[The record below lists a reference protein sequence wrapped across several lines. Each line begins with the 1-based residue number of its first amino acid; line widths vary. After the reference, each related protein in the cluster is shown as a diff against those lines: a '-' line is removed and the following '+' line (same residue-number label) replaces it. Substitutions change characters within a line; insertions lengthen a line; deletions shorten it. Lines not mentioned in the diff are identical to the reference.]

1 MKIKRTQKSN
11 TNPLNSFY
19 IGSEQNILKNLIPIN
34 TLKENNNKKIIYSY
48 NVLDGFK
55 YKIIIKR
62 KTENINNI
70 YKIVISLDHPN
81 IIKIIQY
88 AESDY
93 YVTTVSEFFSDIS
106 LYDTVSFSAIYD
118 EEKIRKIIYQ
128 IILIVNYLHSNNFL
142 HKKLTPHSFLIKK
155 INNELLIKLHDIH
168 NIQIMPSKLR
178 SKYKSQNIY
187 SIGSITYFLVCGE
200 FPLYYYKNNEKRI
213 CISKKLWKNFSYKG
227 RDFIKKILLGN
238 MSSIISLREA
248 LDHEWFKEN
257 IRQNIYIN
265 IEMLRSIYNFW
276 RKNTFKRYILNNLAK
291 IIINEE
297 IYTFQSLFFY
307 LDILQQGSIK
317 YDQYFIIMKKL
328 GLLDGDIKMSFNGLD
343 ISRSGKIQFSN
354 IIASLMNSYIKIKK
368 STAFQFFKKVDYNNE
383 GIITKKKLYK
393 FYNLKTKNEINSY
406 AKKKFT
412 FEEFYNY
419 IRKE

>member
-1 MKIKRTQKSN
+1 MKIKRTQKSY

-93 YVTTVSEFFSDIS
+93 YVTIVSEFFSDIS

-155 INNELLIKLHDIH
+155 INNELMIKLHDIH
-168 NIQIMPSKLR
+168 NIEIMPSKLR

-200 FPLYYYKNNEKRI
+200 FPLYYYKNNEKKI

-317 YDQYFIIMKKL
+317 YEQYFIIMKKL

-368 STAFQFFKKVDYNNE
+368 TTAFQFFKKVDYNNE

>member
-1 MKIKRTQKSN
+1 MKIKRIQKSN
-11 TNPLNSFY
+11 NNPLHSFH
-19 IGSEQNILKNLIPIN
+19 IESEQNILKNLIPIN

-48 NVLDGFK
+48 NILDGFK

-62 KTENINNI
+62 KTDNINNI
-70 YKIVISLDHPN
+70 YKIVVSLDHPN
-81 IIKIIQY
+81 IIKLIQY

-93 YVTTVSEFFSDIS
+93 YFISVSEFFSDIS

-118 EEKIRKIIYQ
+118 EDKIRKIIYQ

-155 INNELLIKLHDIH
+155 INNDLVIKLDDIH
-168 NIQIMPSKLR
+168 NIFSMIIKNCHQFLIF
-178 SKYKSQNIY
+178 IY
-187 SIGSITYFLVCGE
+187 LFIFIFLLLLVYFLVCGE
-200 FPLYYYKNNEKRI
+200 FPLYYYKKNEKKI
-213 CISKKLWKNFSYKG
+213 CISKKLIKYYNNPFNIIIFYLFDRWKNFSYKG

-257 IRQNIYIN
+257 IRQNTYIN
-265 IEMLRSIYNFW
+265 FEMLRSIYNFW
-276 RKNTFKRYILNNLAK
+276 KKNTFKRYILNNLAK
-291 IIINEE
+291 LIINED
-297 IYTFQSLFFY
+297 IYICQSLFFY

-317 YDQYFIIMKKL
+317 YEQYFIIMKKL
-328 GLLDGDIKMSFNGLD
+328 GLLDGDINKT
-343 ISRSGKIQFSN
+343 I
-354 IIASLMNSYIKIKK
+354 
-368 STAFQFFKKVDYNNE
+368 AFQFFKKVDYNNE

>member
-1 MKIKRTQKSN
+1 MKIKRIQKSN
-11 TNPLNSFY
+11 NNPLHSFH
-19 IGSEQNILKNLIPIN
+19 IESEQNILKNLIPIN

-48 NVLDGFK
+48 NILDGFK

-62 KTENINNI
+62 KTDNINNI
-70 YKIVISLDHPN
+70 YKIVVSLDHPN
-81 IIKIIQY
+81 IIKLIQY

-93 YVTTVSEFFSDIS
+93 YFISVSEFFSAYMTQYPS
-106 LYDTVSFSAIYD
+106 LQYMMRTKLEKSF
-118 EEKIRKIIYQ
+118 IR
-128 IILIVNYLHSNNFL
+128 
-142 HKKLTPHSFLIKK
+142 KLTPHSFLIKK
-155 INNELLIKLHDIH
+155 INNDLVIKLDDIH
-168 NIQIMPSKLR
+168 NIFSMIIKNCHQFLIF
-178 SKYKSQNIY
+178 IY
-187 SIGSITYFLVCGE
+187 LFIFIFLLLLVYFLVCGE
-200 FPLYYYKNNEKRI
+200 FPLYYYKKNEKKI
-213 CISKKLWKNFSYKG
+213 CISKKLIKYYNNPFNIIIFYLFDRWKNFSYKG

-257 IRQNIYIN
+257 IRQNTYIN
-265 IEMLRSIYNFW
+265 FEMLRSIYNFW
-276 RKNTFKRYILNNLAK
+276 KKNTFKRYILNNLAK
-291 IIINEE
+291 LIINED
-297 IYTFQSLFFY
+297 IYICQSLFFY

-317 YDQYFIIMKKL
+317 YEQYFIIMKKL
-328 GLLDGDIKMSFNGLD
+328 GLLDGDINKT
-343 ISRSGKIQFSN
+343 I
-354 IIASLMNSYIKIKK
+354 
-368 STAFQFFKKVDYNNE
+368 AFQFFKKVDYNNE